1 MSYRPGRGFWFGVG
15 LAVGAATALG
25 GVAAVASMPCSLVYH
40 MSTDPI
46 VLHLPS
52 QVRDDATVS
61 VCFDH
66 DCTPEPIG
74 REGERV
80 IEVPQSA
87 PYKAGDTITDVS
99 QAGILVEI
107 REGAEVVLR
116 QRFPIT
122 QVSEG
127 APWSRCPGPFH
138 HAPVHVSGTL

>member
-52 QVRDDATVS
+52 QVSDDAIVS

-66 DCTPEPIG
+66 DCTPESID
-74 REGERV
+74 REDKRI
-80 IEVPQSA
+80 IEVPQVA
-87 PYKAGDTITDVS
+87 PYRSGDTITDVS
-99 QAGILVEI
+99 HAGILVEI

-127 APWSRCPGPFH
+127 PPWSRCPGPFH